1 MSPVS
6 NTKNKNIKN
15 ITLIST
21 KNYIDNKIRNSTNFF
36 IKRNPFER
44 TTFALDAFFFYRQ
57 FFYKMFSLIKYNEII
72 II

>member
-21 KNYIDNKIRNSTNFF
+21 KNYIDNKIRNSTNFV

-44 TTFALDAFFFYRQ
+44 TNFALDAFV
-57 FFYKMFSLIKYNEII
+57 FS
-72 II
+72 